1 MEVIGTLPALRK
13 RNKIIPQ
20 HDRFQC
26 KKITQHRDK
35 GLQTRLVFQ
44 SDVVSG
50 ARNPSTWEMETQD
63 QEFKSSS
70 VILDFSCDIT
80 GAN

>member
-1 MEVIGTLPALRK
+1 MGVIGTLPALKKK

-44 SDVVSG
+44 PDVVSG
-50 ARNPSTWEMETQD
+50 ATQD

-70 VILDFSCDIT
+70 VYSRLFL
-80 GAN
+80 